1 MMRTDEPFPRLAES
15 QGDQVATMR
24 CGDSEGQRP
33 RRRTGR
39 PTVGTSALAATG
51 GGMDDLFS
59 DTSPCHTHSDSQPC
73 GQEVHP
79 GSGGAVAAVNTSDGA
94 SALLGPAPLQR
105 ENDSV
110 GESPRL
116 GPSTPPSGPVPTDPG
131 DPTAMPWPGPATS
144 ESGAR
149 ISGTDAL
156 PLWAEAADPSPPEFR
171 SVPVDLIQ
179 MPGSLPGASAAW
191 PALVRS
197 ILELGLLHPLT
208 VEEQSGGGYRLLAG
222 RSRLSAVRSLGW
234 TEVQCRAFPA
244 LPSRRAALVP
254 LAENVLR
261 RPMQGEDKS
270 RAYKLFGEAIGSGKL
285 AAAEL
290 GVHEKSFSRSLGGR
304 RRHSKDF
311 REGSLQRRAVAV
323 LDEVKQLAPLLNS
336 TELSALAAELR
347 VAMAAVNQ
355 AVARLSEARRP

>member
-1 MMRTDEPFPRLAES
+1 MIRTDEPFPTLAES

-39 PTVGTSALAATG
+39 PTVGTSALAATD

-59 DTSPCHTHSDSQPC
+59 DASPCHTHSDSQPC

-79 GSGGAVAAVNTSDGA
+79 GRGGSVAAVNTSDGS

-105 ENDSV
+105 ENDTV

-131 DPTAMPWPGPATS
+131 DPTAMPWPGPAAS
-144 ESGAR
+144 ESGAG
-149 ISGTDAL
+149 ISGTEAL

-191 PALVRS
+191 PALVGS

-234 TEVQCRAFPA
+234 TEVPCRAFPA

-347 VAMAAVNQ
+347 VAMAAVNR
-355 AVARLSEARRP
+355 AVARRSEARRP